1 MTTLNIQD
9 IMKVLPHRYPML
21 LIDRIIECDD
31 KTRIVALKNVTI
43 NEPFFNG
50 HFPGVPVMPGVLE
63 LEAMAQAA
71 GVLVNRISNLE
82 GKIPFFMT
90 IDKAKFRRVVQP
102 GDQLRIEV
110 ELLKVRMRSVRFQ
123 ARALVDGEV
132 AAEAEMMCM
141 ITNESAK

>member
-1 MTTLNIQD
+1 VTTLNIQD